1 MYEGHPF
8 VYFFRVKHTA
18 MTRKLAVVT
27 GASAGIGEKLAGLF
41 AKDGVEVVLVARS
54 EGKLKALGE
63 KLGHLHNT
71 TCHVVAA
78 DLADPKAPQAIFER
92 VQKLG
97 APVEFLVNNAGFGSN
112 GPFLEQ
118 TLSGQTDMLQV
129 NCVSLLALSH
139 LFGQAMKKQGRG
151 RILNIASTAAFLS
164 GPYMAT
170 YYASKAFVVSFSEA
184 LAHELK
190 GTGVTVTCHCP
201 AATHTEFGQRA
212 DMGSTNMFKYLQVA
226 TADAVAADAYEAMME
241 GDVVAVHGAVNW
253 VGTVLSRVM
262 PRAVSRQ
269 IAGLL
274 NQRQGPS
281 A

>member
-1 MYEGHPF
+1 
-8 VYFFRVKHTA
+8 

-54 EGKLKALGE
+54 EGKLKALAE
-63 KLGHLHNT
+63 KLERLHNT
-71 TCHVVAA
+71 KCHVVVA
-78 DLADPKAPQAIFER
+78 DLTDAKAPQVIFAQ

-112 GPFLEQ
+112 GAFLEQ
-118 TLSGQTDMLQV
+118 TLEGQTDMLQV

-139 LFGQAMKKQGRG
+139 LFGQLMKKQGQG

-190 GTGVTVTCHCP
+190 GSGVTVTCHCP
-201 AATHTEFGQRA
+201 AATHTEFASRA
-212 DMGSTNMFKYLQVA
+212 DMGATNMFKYMNVA
-226 TADAVAADAYEAMME
+226 TADAVASDAYEAMME

-274 NQRQGPS
+274 NQRQSPS